1 LTQRFSEVG
10 AEVRRGSEPRVIEGK
25 PGDAIAEM
33 NDVEVEQEA
42 DGQPRELQVRQ
53 ELRPVNGQDAFRRL
67 YFHHH
72 GPIDH
77 EIHPIARI
85 EVEVLEPKR
94 CGYLPLNVVATLDE
108 QVFEARLVGGLQKTW
123 PEGSVDNE
131 RSVQDGVRPGGSSG
145 TFSSCT
151 LPTSA
156 DEQADDYPPP
166 ISSANLGGAKAGGR
180 AGWAWVWGC
189 RSAGEA
195 SNPRGAGR

>member
-1 LTQRFSEVG
+1 
-10 AEVRRGSEPRVIEGK
+10 
-25 PGDAIAEM
+25 
-33 NDVEVEQEA
+33 
-42 DGQPRELQVRQ
+42 
-53 ELRPVNGQDAFRRL
+53 
-67 YFHHH
+67 
-72 GPIDH
+72 
-77 EIHPIARI
+77 
-85 EVEVLEPKR
+85 
-94 CGYLPLNVVATLDE
+94 VVATLDE

-195 SNPRGAGR
+195 SNPRGSGP